1 MTKQELR
8 QYAKTKRKEIVNK
21 HEKDLQIT
29 KNILNNPL
37 VLKSKNILVYLSTPF
52 EVDTFELI
60 SKLKDKNIYAPR
72 IEKQEINFYKLDLN
86 NLKMNKY
93 HILEPLGTDKITNFQ
108 DTVILVPGLMFDQTG
123 NRLGY
128 GGGYY
133 DKFLSNKSLFKIGIC
148 YQELLIPKLE
158 VEEHDIKMDMII
170 TEGKWNLQD

>member
-8 QYAKTKRKEIVNK
+8 QYAKSKRKEIINK
-21 HEKDLQIT
+21 QAKDFQIT

-37 VLKSKNILVYLSTPF
+37 VLKSKNILVYLSTPL

-60 SKLKDKNIYAPR
+60 NKLKDKNIYAPR
-72 IEKQEINFYKLDLN
+72 IENKEINFYKLDLN

-93 HILEPLGTDKITNFQ
+93 HILEPLGNAKITNFQ
-108 DTVILVPGLMFDQTG
+108 DTVILVPGLLFDQDG

-133 DKFLSNKSLFKIGIC
+133 DKFLHDKSLFKIGVC
-148 YQELLIPKLE
+148 YQEMLIPRLE
-158 VEEHDIKMDMII
+158 IEEHDIKMDMVI
-170 TEGKWNLQD
+170 TEEIWNLQD

>member
-8 QYAKTKRKEIVNK
+8 QYAKSKRKGIVNK
-21 HEKDLQIT
+21 QAKDLQIT

-37 VLKSKNILVYLSTPF
+37 VLKSRNILVYLSTPL
-52 EVDTFELI
+52 EVDTLKLI

-72 IEKQEINFYKLDLN
+72 IENKEINFYKLDLN

-93 HILEPLGTDKITNFQ
+93 HILEPLGSDKITNFQ
-108 DTVILVPGLMFDQTG
+108 DTVILVPGLLFDQTG

-133 DKFLSNKSLFKIGIC
+133 DKFLYDKSLFKIGVC
-148 YQELLIPKLE
+148 YQEMLIPSLE
-158 VEEHDIKMDMII
+158 VEEHDIKMDIII
-170 TEGKWNLQD
+170 TEDKWSLQD